1 MANPQTDV
9 STPAPAPERRGL
21 VFGLLAVIAALSA
34 GWALFLWR
42 ELVASRSGGQ
52 PVCAFGQEGCAAL
65 WDAGFAS
72 AIHGATGMPVAGWG
86 LVWSLVAFLLPLFAL
101 IRAADG
107 RVSARVESAIG
118 VTAAAGALGV
128 VVMLAASAAAKL
140 FCSSCAVTYVLT
152 LAYAVVA
159 FARLGSATSPSRD
172 GFLTAGALT
181 AVAYFALLYPGLRTP
196 ENVARS
202 GEAALAATAAGRPQ
216 GAAPRSGGP
225 GAQQPAPAVPQ
236 DADRLLA
243 ELVANL
249 APAAQQALSDS
260 LHIYRESAQQPLQEP
275 RALRGP
281 AAAPVRITEFS
292 DVLCGHCA
300 ELHRTIDYIE
310 TILPAGSYSVD
321 SRNFPLDGNC
331 NRYLGGRGPET
342 ERCIAA
348 RARVCVDRTGHGWE
362 YTGAL
367 LREQPDLTPAEV
379 RALAAPYLP
388 AAELERCL
396 TSPETAQALAADVD
410 YAWQYRPDGTP
421 LVLVNGRQG
430 TAFGPFLYAMVL
442 TGGDPDHPAFAALPP
457 ANPNAHIH

>member
-1 MANPQTDV
+1 MARPATDAPT
-9 STPAPAPERRGL
+9 TPPAPERRGL
-21 VFGLLAVIAALSA
+21 VFGLLAVIAALAA

-52 PVCAFGQEGCAAL
+52 PVCAFGREGCAEL

-72 AIHGATGMPVAGWG
+72 AIHGATGVPVAGWG
-86 LVWSLVAFLLPLFAL
+86 LVWSLVAFGLPLFAL

-107 RVSARVESAIG
+107 RLSARVESAIG
-118 VTAAAGALGV
+118 ITAAAGALGV
-128 VVMLAASAAAKL
+128 VVMLAASAAARL
-140 FCSSCAVTYVLT
+140 FCSSCAITYVLT
-152 LAYAVVA
+152 IAYAVVA
-159 FARLGSATSPSRD
+159 FARLGSATAPSRG
-172 GFLTAGALT
+172 GFATAAALT
-181 AVAYFALLYPGLRTP
+181 VVAYLALLYPGLRTP

-202 GEAALAATAAGRPQ
+202 GEAALAATAKGGNPQ
-216 GAAPRSGGP
+216 RAAPTA
-225 GAQQPAPAVPQ
+225 GAPQQATAMPQ
-236 DADRLLA
+236 DADRALA

-249 APAAQQALSDS
+249 APAAKQALADS
-260 LHIYRESAQQPLQEP
+260 LHIYREAPQRPQQEP
-275 RALRGP
+275 RALRGT
-281 AAAPVRITEFS
+281 ASAPVRITEFS

-321 SRNFPLDGNC
+321 SRNFPLDGSC
-331 NRYLGGRGPET
+331 NRYLGGRGAET
-342 ERCIAA
+342 ERCVAA

-367 LREQPDLTPAEV
+367 LREQPDLTREEV
-379 RALAAPYLP
+379 RDLAAPYLP
-388 AAELERCL
+388 VAELERCL
-396 TSPETAQALAADVD
+396 DDPATAGALAADVD

-442 TGGDPDHPAFAALPP
+442 TGGDPDHPAFAALPA
-457 ANPNAHIH
+457 ANPEAHLH